1 MLSLSGAWFQV
12 DAAKRAVTLTI
23 HAQPGARRSEIAG
36 LHGAA
41 LKVRVA
47 AAPVEG
53 RANAALIAFFAR
65 IFGVPKKQVRILSG
79 ESARIK
85 VIEIIGSDK
94 RPESLLPWAIPFL
107 NQKGREGELQTVRMH
122 GKAKPTE

>member
-1 MLSLSGAWFQV
+1 M
-12 DAAKRAVTLTI
+12 
-23 HAQPGARRSEIAG
+23 
-36 LHGAA
+36 
-41 LKVRVA
+41 A

-79 ESARIK
+79 ESTRMK

-94 RPESLLPWAIPFL
+94 RPESLLLWAIPFL
-107 NQKGREGELQTVRMH
+107 NQKGRVGELQTVRMH

>member
-1 MLSLSGAWFQV
+1 MSGAWFRV
-12 DAAKRAVTLTI
+12 DVAKRAVTLTV
-23 HAQPGARRSEIAG
+23 HAQPGARRSEIVG

-65 IFGVPKKQVRILSG
+65 IFDVPKKKVRILSG
-79 ESARIK
+79 EATRIK
-85 VIEIIGSDK
+85 VIEIIGSD
-94 RPESLLPWAIPFL
+94 RHPESLLA
-107 NQKGREGELQTVRMH
+107 QVTG
-122 GKAKPTE
+122 